1 MSKLYGSTFKTHQQC
16 DAEAELERALAGGR
30 GVDTAGRVEDLRLNV
45 IRSNRICRSEFA
57 SVGAFL
63 KSKFLIQSMT

>member
-30 GVDTAGRVEDLRLNV
+30 GVDTAGRVKDLKMN
-45 IRSNRICRSEFA
+45 
-57 SVGAFL
+57 
-63 KSKFLIQSMT
+63 